1 MNGTNKTKASPAA
14 AIKAPEGASR
24 AEFRRAAFL
33 EAAQEVFLE
42 QGFEAANMSEIVRR
56 AGGSLATLYSQFGDK
71 EGIFLAMLETRMK
84 EVTATLEVELQAHTP
99 VEEGLRRIGEQFAGK
114 LVEPN
119 SLELYR
125 LIVGMAKKY
134 PSIADTFMKLGPNKV
149 RAGLAA
155 YLQDRAEAGEIPQS
169 DQFETLG
176 SLFLD
181 MVRSPL
187 QSRAL
192 LDSSVRPTEDDV
204 RASVDR
210 AVCMFLHGLS
220 GKRQA

>member
-1 MNGTNKTKASPAA
+1 MSDARNQNTTVEAATK
-14 AIKAPEGASR
+14 GADAQSR
-24 AEFRRAAFL
+24 AEIRRAAFL

-42 QGFEAANMSEIVRR
+42 QGFEAASMSEIVRR
-56 AGGSLATLYSQFGDK
+56 AGGSLTTLYAQFGDK

-84 EVTATLEVELQAHTP
+84 EVTAALDVELQAHTP

-114 LVEPN
+114 LVQPN

-125 LIVGMAKKY
+125 LIVGLAKKF
-134 PSIADTFMKLGPNKV
+134 PDLAQTFMKLGPNKV
-149 RAGLAA
+149 REGLAA
-155 YLQDRAEAGEIPQS
+155 YLQDRADAGEIPQS
-169 DQFETLG
+169 DDFEQLG

-192 LDSSVRPTEDDV
+192 LSQTVRPCAEDV
-204 RASVDR
+204 RVSVER
-210 AVCMFLHGLS
+210 AVSIFLYGLA
-220 GKRQA
+220 GKR

>member
-1 MNGTNKTKASPAA
+1 MSDAKNQNTTVEAA
-14 AIKAPEGASR
+14 TRGADAQSR
-24 AEFRRAAFL
+24 AEIRRAAFL

-42 QGFEAANMSEIVRR
+42 QGFEAAIMSEIVRR
-56 AGGSLATLYSQFGDK
+56 AGGSLTTLYAQFGDK

-84 EVTATLEVELQAHTP
+84 EVTAALDVELQAHTP

-114 LVEPN
+114 LVQPN

-125 LIVGMAKKY
+125 LIVGLAKKF
-134 PSIADTFMKLGPNKV
+134 PDLAQTFMKLGPNKV
-149 RAGLAA
+149 REGLAA
-155 YLQDRAEAGEIPQS
+155 YLQDRADAGEIPQS
-169 DQFETLG
+169 DDFEQLG

-192 LDSSVRPTEDDV
+192 LSQAVRPCTEDV
-204 RASVDR
+204 RVSVER
-210 AVCMFLHGLS
+210 AVSIFLYGLA
-220 GKRQA
+220 GKR

>member
-1 MNGTNKTKASPAA
+1 MSDAKNQNTTVEAA
-14 AIKAPEGASR
+14 TRGADAQSR
-24 AEFRRAAFL
+24 AEIRRAAFL

-42 QGFEAANMSEIVRR
+42 QGFEAASMSEIVRR
-56 AGGSLATLYSQFGDK
+56 AGGSLTTLYAQFGDK

-84 EVTATLEVELQAHTP
+84 EVTAALDVELQAHTP

-114 LVEPN
+114 LVQPN

-125 LIVGMAKKY
+125 LIVGLAKKF
-134 PSIADTFMKLGPNKV
+134 PDLAQTFMKLGPNKV
-149 RAGLAA
+149 REGLAA
-155 YLQDRAEAGEIPQS
+155 YLQDRADAGEIPQS
-169 DQFETLG
+169 DDFEQLG

-192 LDSSVRPTEDDV
+192 LSQTVRPCAEDV
-204 RASVDR
+204 RVSVER
-210 AVCMFLHGLS
+210 AVSIFLYGLA
-220 GKRQA
+220 GKR

>member
-1 MNGTNKTKASPAA
+1 MNSIQKPKASAPA

-24 AEFRRAAFL
+24 AEIRRAAFL

-42 QGFEAANMSEIVRR
+42 QGFEAAIMSEIVRR

-71 EGIFLAMLETRMK
+71 EGIFLAMLETRMM

-114 LVEPN
+114 LVQPN

-134 PSIADTFMKLGPNKV
+134 PDIAATFMKLGPNKV

-155 YLQDRAEAGEIPQS
+155 YLQDRADAGEIPQS
-169 DQFETLG
+169 DQYETLG

-192 LDSSVRPTEDDV
+192 LDANVRPTEDDV
-204 RASVDR
+204 RTSVDR
-210 AVCMFLHGLS
+210 AVCMFLYGLS
-220 GKRQA
+220 GKH

>member
-1 MNGTNKTKASPAA
+1 MSDAKNQNTTVEAATK
-14 AIKAPEGASR
+14 GADAQSR
-24 AEFRRAAFL
+24 AEIRRAAFL

-42 QGFEAANMSEIVRR
+42 QGFEAASMSEIVRR
-56 AGGSLATLYSQFGDK
+56 AGGSLTTLYAQFGDK

-84 EVTATLEVELQAHTP
+84 EVTAALDVELQAHTP

-114 LVEPN
+114 LVQPN

-125 LIVGMAKKY
+125 LIVGLAKKF
-134 PSIADTFMKLGPNKV
+134 PDLAQTFMKLGPNKV
-149 RAGLAA
+149 REGLAD
-155 YLQDRAEAGEIPQS
+155 YLQDRADAGEIPQS
-169 DQFETLG
+169 DDFEQLG

-192 LDSSVRPTEDDV
+192 LSQTVRPCAEDV
-204 RASVDR
+204 RVSVER
-210 AVCMFLHGLS
+210 AVSIFLYGLA
-220 GKRQA
+220 GKR

>member
-1 MNGTNKTKASPAA
+1 MNGTNKLKTSTPAA
-14 AIKAPEGASR
+14 CKAPEGASR
-24 AEFRRAAFL
+24 AEIRRAAFL
-33 EAAQEVFLE
+33 EAAQDVFLE

-99 VEEGLRRIGEQFAGK
+99 VDEGLRRIGEQFAGK

-134 PSIADTFMKLGPNKV
+134 PDIADTFMKLGPNKV
-149 RAGLAA
+149 RTGLAA
-155 YLQDRAEAGEIPQS
+155 YLQDRADAGEIPQS
-169 DQFETLG
+169 DQYEKLG

-192 LDSSVRPTEDDV
+192 LDSNIRPTEDDV
-204 RASVDR
+204 RESVDR
-210 AVCMFLHGLS
+210 AVCMFLYGLS
-220 GKRQA
+220 GKR

>member
-1 MNGTNKTKASPAA
+1 MSDAKNQNTTVEAATK
-14 AIKAPEGASR
+14 GADAQSR
-24 AEFRRAAFL
+24 AEIRRAAFL

-42 QGFEAANMSEIVRR
+42 QGFEAASMSEIVRR
-56 AGGSLATLYSQFGDK
+56 AGGSLTTLYAQFGDK

-84 EVTATLEVELQAHTP
+84 EVTAALDVELQAHTP

-114 LVEPN
+114 LVQPN

-125 LIVGMAKKY
+125 LIVGLAKKF
-134 PSIADTFMKLGPNKV
+134 PDLAQTFMKLGPNKV
-149 RAGLAA
+149 REGLAA
-155 YLQDRAEAGEIPQS
+155 YLQDRADAGEIPQS
-169 DQFETLG
+169 DDFEQLG

-192 LDSSVRPTEDDV
+192 LSQTVRPCAEDV
-204 RASVDR
+204 RVSVER
-210 AVCMFLHGLS
+210 AVSIFLYGLA
-220 GKRQA
+220 GKR

>member
-1 MNGTNKTKASPAA
+1 MNSIQKPKASAPAA
-14 AIKAPEGASR
+14 TKAPEGASR
-24 AEFRRAAFL
+24 AEIRRAAFL

-71 EGIFLAMLETRMK
+71 EGIFLAMLETRMM

-114 LVEPN
+114 LVQPN

-134 PSIADTFMKLGPNKV
+134 PDIAATFMKLGPNKV

-155 YLQDRAEAGEIPQS
+155 YLQDRADAGEIPQS
-169 DQFETLG
+169 DQYETLG

-192 LDSSVRPTEDDV
+192 LDANVRPTEDDV
-204 RASVDR
+204 RTSVDR
-210 AVCMFLHGLS
+210 AVCMFLYGLS
-220 GKRQA
+220 GKH

>member
-1 MNGTNKTKASPAA
+1 MSAIHKSKPRTSPASKASSGP
-14 AIKAPEGASR
+14 SR
-24 AEFRRAAFL
+24 AEMRRAAFL
-33 EAAQEVFLE
+33 DAAQDVFLE

-84 EVTATLEVELQAHTP
+84 AITATLEVELQAHTP
-99 VEEGLRRIGEQFAGK
+99 VEAGLRRIGEQFAGK

-134 PSIADTFMKLGPNKV
+134 PDIADTFMQLGPNKV

-155 YLQDRAEAGEIPQS
+155 YLQDRADAGEIPQS
-169 DQFETLG
+169 DQFEILG

-192 LDSSVRPTEDDV
+192 LNSNVRPSYADV
-204 RASVDR
+204 RTSVDR
-210 AVCMFLHGLS
+210 AVDMFLYGLS
-220 GKRQA
+220 GKA

>member
-1 MNGTNKTKASPAA
+1 M
-14 AIKAPEGASR
+14 
-24 AEFRRAAFL
+24 F
-33 EAAQEVFLE
+33 QEVFLE
-42 QGFEAANMSEIVRR
+42 QGFEAAIMSEIVRR

-71 EGIFLAMLETRMK
+71 EGIFLAMLETRMM

-114 LVEPN
+114 LVQPN

-134 PSIADTFMKLGPNKV
+134 PDIAATFMKLGPNKV

-155 YLQDRAEAGEIPQS
+155 YLQDRADAGEIPQS
-169 DQFETLG
+169 DQYETLG

-192 LDSSVRPTEDDV
+192 LDANVRPTEDDV
-204 RASVDR
+204 RTSVDR
-210 AVCMFLHGLS
+210 AVCMFLYGLS
-220 GKRQA
+220 GKH

>member
-1 MNGTNKTKASPAA
+1 MSGTNKPNAPVEPA
-14 AIKAPEGASR
+14 IRVSEGPTR
-24 AEFRRAAFL
+24 AEIRRAAFL
-33 EAAQEVFLE
+33 KAAQDVFLE
-42 QGFEAANMSEIVRR
+42 QGYEAANMSEIVRR
-56 AGGSLATLYSQFGDK
+56 AGGSLATLYAQFGDK
-71 EGIFLAMLETRMK
+71 EGMFLAMLETRMK
-84 EVTATLEVELQAHTP
+84 AVTAMLEVELQAHTP

-125 LIVGMAKKY
+125 LIVGMARKY
-134 PSIADTFMKLGPNKV
+134 PDLAATFMKLGPNKV
-149 RAGLAA
+149 RTGLAA
-155 YLQDRAEAGEIPQS
+155 YLQDRADAGEIPQS

-192 LDSSVRPTEDDV
+192 LDSNIRPTEDDV
-204 RASVDR
+204 RMGVER
-210 AVCMFLHGLS
+210 AVGIFLHGLMET
-220 GKRQA
+220 R

>member
-1 MNGTNKTKASPAA
+1 MNSIQKPKASAPA

-24 AEFRRAAFL
+24 AEIRRAAFL

-71 EGIFLAMLETRMK
+71 EGIFLAMLETRMM

-114 LVEPN
+114 LVQPN

-134 PSIADTFMKLGPNKV
+134 PDIAATFMKLGPNKV

-155 YLQDRAEAGEIPQS
+155 YLQDRADAGEIPQS
-169 DQFETLG
+169 DQYETLG

-192 LDSSVRPTEDDV
+192 LDANVRPTEDDV
-204 RASVDR
+204 RTSVDR
-210 AVCMFLHGLS
+210 AVCMFLYGLS
-220 GKRQA
+220 GKH

>member
-1 MNGTNKTKASPAA
+1 MKSVHKSKAAGAA
-14 AIKAPEGASR
+14 AALAADGASR
-24 AEFRRAAFL
+24 AEIRRAAFL

-84 EVTATLEVELQAHTP
+84 AVTATLEVELQAHTP
-99 VEEGLRRIGEQFAGK
+99 VEDGLRRIGEQFAGK

-134 PSIADTFMKLGPNKV
+134 PGIADTFMKLGPNKV
-149 RAGLAA
+149 RTGLAA
-155 YLQDRAEAGEIPQS
+155 YLQDRADAGEIPQS
-169 DQFETLG
+169 QDFEILG

-192 LDSSVRPTEDDV
+192 LDSNVRPSKEDV
-204 RASVDR
+204 RTSVDR
-210 AVCMFLHGLS
+210 AVDMFLYGLS
-220 GKRQA
+220 GKR

>member
-1 MNGTNKTKASPAA
+1 MNGIHKSKTPAPPAA
-14 AIKAPEGASR
+14 KAADGASR
-24 AEFRRAAFL
+24 AEMRRAAFL
-33 EAAQEVFLE
+33 EAAQDVFLE

-84 EVTATLEVELQAHTP
+84 AVTATLEVELQAHTP

-114 LVEPN
+114 LVQPN

-134 PSIADTFMKLGPNKV
+134 PHIADTFMELGPNKV

-155 YLQDRAEAGEIPQS
+155 YLQDRADAGEIPQS
-169 DQFETLG
+169 DQYETLG

-192 LDSSVRPTEDDV
+192 LDANVRPTEDDV
-204 RASVDR
+204 RTSVDR
-210 AVCMFLHGLS
+210 AVCMFLYGLS
-220 GKRQA
+220 GKH

>member
-1 MNGTNKTKASPAA
+1 MKRTSTSNPPATAVLRA
-14 AIKAPEGASR
+14 ADGASR
-24 AEFRRAAFL
+24 SEIRRAAFL

-56 AGGSLATLYSQFGDK
+56 AGGSLATLYAQFGDK

-99 VEEGLRRIGEQFAGK
+99 VEDGLRRIGEQFAGK
-114 LVEPN
+114 LVQPN

-134 PSIADTFMKLGPNKV
+134 PDIAETFMKLGPNKV

-155 YLQDRAEAGEIPQS
+155 YLQDRADAGEIPQS

-176 SLFLD
+176 ALFLD

-192 LDSSVRPTEDDV
+192 LDCSVRPTEDDV
-204 RASVDR
+204 RTSVDR
-210 AVCMFLHGLS
+210 AVGIFLHGLS
-220 GKRQA
+220 DQG